1 MDGIT
6 QLEQEIRRH
15 LALATLTDGVVRED
29 HQEAARALTALL
41 AEIGGD
47 RPSQKSRSASGIR
60 SRLRDLLGRKPAP

>member
-29 HQEAARALTALL
+29 HQEAAQALTALL
-41 AEIGGD
+41 AQIAC
-47 RPSQKSRSASGIR
+47 K
-60 SRLRDLLGRKPAP
+60 